1 MMTHEQKIRLGVF
14 LSLATVI
21 FIAVAGFFIAP
32 KLRDPGDIYTINFRG
47 TSVQGLVLGSP
58 VKYQGVEIGRVTRIR
73 VNPTDL
79 DSVLVDVKI
88 REGLVMK
95 TDMSAVLTYI
105 GLTGQKFIE
114 ISGGALASENLKAHG
129 EIPMGRGLG
138 EKAVDIVT
146 NLETAIVRI
155 TDLLAPENM
164 KRFSAFLENAEKSSA
179 ALSGVL
185 VSRRTALEN
194 TLANFEKA
202 SLEFARATEKFV
214 PMTEDMSRLM
224 RTIETNS
231 QETLGNI
238 SKRFSS
244 EELGQAIKDVRA
256 FLDTAS
262 VSLKKVESVLL
273 EQQSELTRTFS
284 SLGAAVEDLARFSR
298 EIADEPS
305 SLLRTRKDK
314 KK

>member
-1 MMTHEQKIRLGVF
+1 MTHEQKIRLGVF

-21 FIAVAGFFIAP
+21 FIAVAGFFVVP
-32 KLRDPGDIYTINFRG
+32 KLRDPGDVYTVNFRD
-47 TSVQGLVLGSP
+47 TSVQGLRVSSA
-58 VKYQGVEIGRVTRIR
+58 VKYRGVEIGRVIR
-73 VNPTDL
+73 VKVNSRDL

-88 REGLVMK
+88 RQGLIMK
-95 TDMSAVLTYI
+95 KDMSAVLAYV
-105 GLTGQKFIE
+105 GLTGQKYIE
-114 ISGGALASENLKAHG
+114 MSGGTLASENLPPGG

-138 EKAVDIVT
+138 EKAEDIVT
-146 NLETAIVRI
+146 NIETTAKRI
-155 TDLLAPENM
+155 TELLAPENIE
-164 KRFSAFLENAEKSSA
+164 RFSAFLENAEKSSA

-185 VSRRTALEN
+185 ESRRTSLEN
-194 TLANFEKA
+194 TLDNFEKA

-224 RTIETNS
+224 RTLETSS

-238 SKRFSS
+238 SRRFSS
-244 EELGQAIKDVRA
+244 EEMGQAIMDVRS

-284 SLGAAVEDLARFSR
+284 SLGVAVENLARFSR

-305 SLLRTRKDK
+305 ALLRTRKDK